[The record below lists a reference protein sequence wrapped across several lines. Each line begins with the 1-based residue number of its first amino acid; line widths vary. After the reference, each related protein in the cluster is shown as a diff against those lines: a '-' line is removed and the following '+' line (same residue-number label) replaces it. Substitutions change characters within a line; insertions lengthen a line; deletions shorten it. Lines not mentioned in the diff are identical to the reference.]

1 MIDTSQFKK
10 GLKIEVDGEVYEI
23 IDYSFMKVAQRQ
35 ATVKT
40 KLRHIFTGNIITKT
54 FISGEKFEVPE
65 IEEKNAQF
73 LYRDGDNL
81 VFMDLNTYE
90 QYSIPQHMIEEKAK
104 FLKEGL
110 EVRAIFYKGRLCDI
124 NLPITVEFEVV
135 DTPPGIRGDTASGGS
150 KPAVLSTGLVINVPL
165 FIEKGDI
172 IKVDTRT
179 GEYVERVR

>member
-1 MIDTSQFKK
+1 
-10 GLKIEVDGEVYEI
+10 
-23 IDYSFMKVAQRQ
+23 
-35 ATVKT
+35 
-40 KLRHIFTGNIITKT
+40 
-54 FISGEKFEVPE
+54 
-65 IEEKNAQF
+65 
-73 LYRDGDNL
+73 
-81 VFMDLNTYE
+81 MDLNTYE
-90 QYSIPQHMIEEKAK
+90 QYSIPQKMIEEKAK

-124 NLPITVEFEVV
+124 TLPITVEFEVI

-179 GEYVERVR
+179 GEYVERVK